1 VIRLRTGTVRDV
13 RETRPGILELEV
25 DVEGRTEPALAYPAL
40 TGPVSSEDRV
50 LLNTTAVAYGLGSG
64 GYHFVVAVEGQ
75 EDLDPPEA
83 GHVMKLRYTPLQA
96 KVQTVEE
103 QGAPERG
110 AIERAEG
117 LDGLPVVWA
126 PLHSMVGAACAG
138 ARAAGAERIVY
149 VMTDGAAL
157 PLWLSEQVHEL
168 RRTGLVEATVTTGQA
183 LGGDMETVNAF
194 TGLLAAAAVVG
205 ADAVVMADGP
215 GKVGTATRWGA
226 TEVAGGMH
234 LNAAGI
240 LGGRPI
246 AALRVS
252 FVDPAYRHHGVSP
265 HSITVLRDVALLPVH
280 VAVPAL
286 DEERRG
292 AVWEALKEASLE
304 ERHQLVEVSGQPAVD
319 LLVESGVTAA
329 TMGRDLDEDPSFF
342 LAAGAAGVLAGRMAR
357 GDARW
362 KREQG

>member
-1 VIRLRTGTVRDV
+1 VRDV
-13 RETRPGILELEV
+13 REPRPGILELTVE
-25 DVEGRTEPALAYPAL
+25 VEGSAEPALAYPAL
-40 TGPVSSEDRV
+40 TGPVSAGDRV

-64 GYHFVVAVEGQ
+64 GYHLVVAVEGQ

-83 GHVMKLRYTPLQA
+83 GHVMKLRYTPVQA
-96 KVQTVEE
+96 KVRTVEE

-110 AIERAEG
+110 AIEGAEG

-138 ARAAGAERIVY
+138 ARAAGAERIAY

-168 RRTGLVEATVTTGQA
+168 RKGGLVDATITAGQA
-183 LGGDMETVNAF
+183 VGGDLEAVNAF
-194 TGLLAAAAVVG
+194 TGLLAASAVIG
-205 ADAVVMADGP
+205 ADAVVIADGP

-226 TEVAGGMH
+226 TEVAGGMN
-234 LNAAGI
+234 LNTTGI
-240 LGGRPI
+240 LGGRAI

-252 FVDPAYRHHGVSP
+252 FADPSYRHHGVSP
-265 HSITVLRDVALLPVH
+265 HSIAVLRDVALLPVH

-286 DEERRG
+286 DDERRG

-304 ERHQLVEVSGQPAVD
+304 ERHQLVEVSGRPAVD
-319 LLVESGVTAA
+319 LLLERGVTAA
-329 TMGRDLDEDPSFF
+329 TMGRDLEEDPAFF
-342 LAAGAAGVLAGRMAR
+342 LGAGAAGILAGRMAT

-362 KREQG
+362 RNEQG